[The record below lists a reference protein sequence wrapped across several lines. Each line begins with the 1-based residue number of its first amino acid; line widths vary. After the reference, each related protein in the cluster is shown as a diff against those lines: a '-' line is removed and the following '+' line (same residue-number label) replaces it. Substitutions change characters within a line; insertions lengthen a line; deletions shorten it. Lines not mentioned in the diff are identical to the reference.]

1 MRKSVLSSFLDSL
14 VPVVLVAS
22 LLAPLVGQAQ
32 SGEPVFRQL
41 EDQLPTPNSY
51 RTASGAPGVD
61 YWQQRADYDIS
72 VELDDENQRII
83 GSERITYFNH
93 SPDTLR
99 YLWLQLDANLFSP
112 DSDALGATNSP
123 SLDGLSFKAIRGIL
137 HREGFDSALSI
148 ARVELADGQALP
160 HSIVKTMMRIDL
172 PRALS
177 PGASIEFEIDW
188 SYSLIDAKLVR
199 ARSGFEFFPE
209 DGNFIYEVAQWFP
222 RMAAYTDDRGWHH
235 KQFLGSGEFTVEFG
249 DYLVRITAPEDHI
262 VAATGTLQN
271 GKDILSEAQQQ
282 RLNQAVNATEP
293 MFIVTPA
300 EAKDNE
306 STAARGKKTWVYQA
320 ENVRDF
326 AFASSRKF
334 IWDAQG
340 YDINGKKGLA
350 MSYYPNEAEPLWSQY
365 STQATVHTLE
375 VYSRLTFDYPYP
387 VAISVNGPVGG
398 MEYPMICFNGP
409 RPKADGTYWGVA
421 PDRDQWWFSKYG
433 LISVIIHEVG
443 HNFFPMIVNSD
454 ERQWT
459 WMDEGLNTFLQ
470 FITEQEWEENYPS
483 RRGEP
488 RAMTGYM
495 TSEAQVPI
503 MSNSESIL
511 QFGNNAYGKPATAL
525 NVLRETVLGRELF
538 DFAFKEYS
546 RRWMFK
552 RPQPADLF
560 RTLEDASGIDL
571 DWFWRGWFY
580 TTGHVDIAVED
591 FRRFKLD
598 TLDPVIEKA
607 RRKQEQDAEPK
618 SISEMRN
625 DGMER
630 RLGQHPELA
639 DFYNEYDEFDVTQQ
653 DRDKFDELIGGL
665 SAPDRDVL
673 KSEAFFYVLKLENL
687 GGVVMPVIVRINYR
701 DGSHE
706 TREYPAEL
714 WAKNS
719 ERVSKLLILDR
730 AVAQIELDPFIQTAD
745 SNRDNNFFPRRI
757 VEERFKLKSGK
768 ESVSPMEELKNSEK
782 KED

>member
-1 MRKSVLSSFLDSL
+1 MRKSILPL
-14 VPVVLVAS
+14 VWHCLVLVAS
-22 LLAPLVGQAQ
+22 LVTSLVGLAQ
-32 SGEPVFRQL
+32 SGEPAFRQL

-72 VELDDENQRII
+72 VELDDENQRIV
-83 GSERITYFNH
+83 GTERITYYNH
-93 SPDTLR
+93 SPDALR
-99 YLWLQLDANLFSP
+99 YLWLQLDANLFSS
-112 DSDALGATNSP
+112 DSDGLGIQNAP

-148 ARVELADGQALP
+148 GRVELTNGQPLE
-160 HSIVKTMMRIDL
+160 HTIVKTMMRIDL
-172 PRALS
+172 PAALT

-271 GKDILSEAQQQ
+271 GSEILSDVQ
-282 RLNQAVNATEP
+282 RSRLEQAVDAEQP
-293 MFIVTPA
+293 LFIVTPA
-300 EAKDNE
+300 EAKENE
-306 STAARGKKTWVYQA
+306 SSVASGKKTWVYRAQ
-320 ENVRDF
+320 NVRDF

-340 YDINGKKGLA
+340 YDINGKTGLA

-470 FITEQEWEENYPS
+470 FITEQEWEEDYPS

-546 RRWMFK
+546 QRWMFK

-560 RTLEDASGIDL
+560 RTLEDASGVDL

-580 TTGHVDIAVED
+580 STEHVDIAVED
-591 FRRFKLD
+591 VRRFTLD
-598 TLDPVIEKA
+598 TLDPVVEKA
-607 RRKQEQDAEPK
+607 RRKQEREREPK
-618 SISEMRN
+618 SISEVRN
-625 DGMER
+625 DGIER
-630 RLGQHPELA
+630 RLSHHPELA
-639 DFYNEYDEFDVTQQ
+639 DFYNEYDEFAVTAK
-653 DRDKFDELIGGL
+653 DREEFEKLVDGL
-665 SAPDRDVL
+665 SDPDRDVL
-673 KSEAFFYVLKLENL
+673 KTDAFFYVLKLKNL
-687 GGVVMPVIVRINYR
+687 GGVVMPVIVKINYQ

-706 TREYPAEL
+706 MREYPAEI

-730 AVAQIELDPFIQTAD
+730 AIAQVELDPFVQTAD
-745 SNRDNNFFPRRI
+745 ANRENNFFPQRI
-757 VEERFKLKSGK
+757 KQERFKL
-768 ESVSPMEELKNSEK
+768 ESQKDATSPMEDVSSSRKDGE
-782 KED
+782 